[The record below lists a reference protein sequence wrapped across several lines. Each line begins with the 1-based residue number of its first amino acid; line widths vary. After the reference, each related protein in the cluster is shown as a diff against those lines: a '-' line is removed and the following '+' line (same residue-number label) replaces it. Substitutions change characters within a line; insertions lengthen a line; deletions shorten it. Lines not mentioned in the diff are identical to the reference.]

1 MKKIIKSGALLITL
15 LISNIAWAGSLS
27 DKFFNYWQEIIQQDE
42 EYVSENG
49 FVSLPKPTNL
59 DTDSVII
66 LAAINCSKEAARRA
80 DDLANDL
87 ANRNISYTRA
97 NRISFE
103 NYAPALKKRLDSVMR
118 GPLPIVLIDGRGK
131 ANPTL
136 NEVLSEYDA
145 IYE

>member
-1 MKKIIKSGALLITL
+1 MKIIKLLL
-15 LISNIAWAGSLS
+15 LISLAVTA
-27 DKFFNYWQEIIQQDE
+27 FNYWQERNLDGDD
-42 EYVSENG
+42 YVSEYG
-49 FVSLPKPTNL
+49 FISLPKPTHL

-66 LAAINCSKEAARRA
+66 LAAKNCTKEAARRA
-80 DDLANDL
+80 NQLASDLD
-87 ANRNISYTRA
+87 NRNIPYTRA
-97 NRISFE
+97 NRIGFKNVDPSI
-103 NYAPALKKRLDSVMR
+103 KKRLDSVLK

>member
-1 MKKIIKSGALLITL
+1 MKIIKLI
-15 LISNIAWAGSLS
+15 LIISLGTMA
-27 DKFFNYWQEIIQQDE
+27 FNYWQEHIQQGED
-42 EYVSENG
+42 YVSEYG

-66 LAAINCSKEAARRA
+66 LAAKNCTKEAALRA
-80 DDLANDL
+80 EQLATDLAS
-87 ANRNISYTRA
+87 RNISYTRA
-97 NRISFE
+97 SRISFE
-103 NYAPALKKRLDSVMR
+103 NFAPSLKNRIDSVLR